1 MSVARVLTDDDKA
14 TTVTY
19 MTNTTSTSRYRS
31 VRLWWRCTLCRYR
44 FDTFGGGNS
53 GDIDLHRAAWEALD
67 HLSAAHGLLPD
78 RITDAAELIRPDGA
92 TTRVVRHSLIV
103 ER

>member
-1 MSVARVLTDDDKA
+1 MSVARVLTGDA
-14 TTVTY
+14 GMSTVTY
-19 MTNTTSTSRYRS
+19 MTNTTSTSRPFRS

-44 FDTFGGGNS
+44 FDTFGGNS

-103 ER
+103 DR